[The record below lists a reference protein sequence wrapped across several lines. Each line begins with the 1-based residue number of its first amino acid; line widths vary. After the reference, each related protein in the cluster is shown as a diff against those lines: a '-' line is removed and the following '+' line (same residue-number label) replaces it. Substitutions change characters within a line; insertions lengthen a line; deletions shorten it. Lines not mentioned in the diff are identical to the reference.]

1 MVNGAISRSL
11 VSHVF
16 VQFLCFVC
24 AQYCCLYLLYREA
37 LQNEYAPLSID
48 SWNQTLRKS
57 QLFNASFARK
67 KIRAPQK
74 GRFEDQIAK
83 IKKEWKKGQDLG
95 LQDIVTLKLYTDF
108 DLLQYSL
115 VLSLSIYFVISR

>member
-1 MVNGAISRSL
+1 MLIW
-11 VSHVF
+11 
-16 VQFLCFVC
+16 
-24 AQYCCLYLLYREA
+24 CLSLYREA
-37 LQNEYAPLSID
+37 LYNPYAPLSVD

-67 KIRAPQK
+67 KIRAPQN
-74 GRFEDQIAK
+74 GRFEDQIADITK
-83 IKKEWKKGQDLG
+83 QWKKGQDLG

-115 VLSLSIYFVISR
+115 VLSLSIHFVIGQCDRNLIVSDCP